1 MTVKDLITELMEKC
15 NSLED
20 DVELY
25 VCAKTDVIEDYLKS
39 AEDGQWCLDEILQIY
54 DIEDRGGH
62 IIWLRAEEIS

>member
-1 MTVKDLITELMEKC
+1 MTVKDLITELMENC

-39 AEDGQWCLDEILQIY
+39 SESEWCLDEILRI
-54 DIEDRGGH
+54 DGIEDRGGH
-62 IIWLRAEEIS
+62 IWLKAEEIK